1 MLMKKILY
9 FNWIISNNYY
19 KHIVQNFKRIKM
31 KIILLDFCFNLTII
45 ILFSWIL
52 LMKMTLMHLIINHI
66 INIIVKNEKKI
77 TFISIKKKK
86 Y

>member
-9 FNWIISNNYY
+9 FNWRIYLLW
-19 KHIVQNFKRIKM
+19 IKM